1 MHMCCTGTIV
11 LQAHS
16 GVFTNTVTNNLKI
29 IFTLLC
35 QQSQVQSVKCEGED
49 ASDNKHLNQSK
60 MQKVHEHVY
69 YIHTS
74 IDIYPCNSLHTCTSY
89 HSRRHRCQPLENII
103 WDSG

>member
-1 MHMCCTGTIV
+1 MHWCSITGSHYTYQYNVIVCCTGTIV

-29 IFTLLC
+29 IFILRC

-60 MQKVHEHVY
+60 MQKVHVHV
-69 YIHTS
+69 
-74 IDIYPCNSLHTCTSY
+74 
-89 HSRRHRCQPLENII
+89 
-103 WDSG
+103 